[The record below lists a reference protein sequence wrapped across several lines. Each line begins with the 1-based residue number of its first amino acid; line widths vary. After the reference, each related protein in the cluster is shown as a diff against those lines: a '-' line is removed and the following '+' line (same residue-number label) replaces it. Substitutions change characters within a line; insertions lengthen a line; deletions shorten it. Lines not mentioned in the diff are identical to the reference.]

1 MRTQNT
7 TRARKVMHPCHVCGE
22 SFMQNLNVRLRPC
35 NSARCRKLQS
45 IRKAKLVAS
54 IGPAE
59 KERSEPSE
67 QSERGGHVLISE
79 SIDTASGL
87 AESTVPDEDIP
98 ADSDTIIDPDDK
110 TAAANKQRVRLKN
123 ERKIERAQRSA
134 SLEQPIVAV
143 PIGPP
148 SAPYGHDENGNAIRP
163 PKMGH
168 TMAPQIDVVP
178 APEQT
183 PVSLYS
189 PAPEVPRPDSSQS
202 LWNRP
207 VIGDIDGA
215 GRWKR
220 KRDELRPGEKSIPV
234 SASSGGDLVKQIKL
248 RAIKPFGLEVPRLR
262 RSSGLHAPREYSL
275 RKIFQPYG
283 VTRGKIVE
291 WLSDLNILHVN
302 EPIEVRVCRK
312 QLVTQEAD
320 NTEFEKQCTGKI
332 SGLQAKI
339 ADTEKEIA
347 DLRER
352 WKINGNTNRQNIAL
366 KKRLLK
372 AIEKVQR
379 EITQTKRAKPPKS
392 EPKQIEIDI
401 PNTEYIRLRFVGQ
414 TLDETW
420 VSDYLKS
427 YDAHGFPL
435 NPLVSDETF
444 RVFENAVIYQAL
456 NKKVLVVDSDV
467 LAILTR
473 KYPGLLNPGQEQAL
487 SDRQDDFYAEY
498 DAHASGLRFRGKGI
512 KVTGNKYHGKAL
524 EDFDGVFRTHRGP
537 GGSSGDTHPG
547 APDFDPSDDTN
558 D

>member
-1 MRTQNT
+1 
-7 TRARKVMHPCHVCGE
+7 
-22 SFMQNLNVRLRPC
+22 MQNLNVRLRPC

-302 EPIEVRVCRK
+302 EPIEERVCRK